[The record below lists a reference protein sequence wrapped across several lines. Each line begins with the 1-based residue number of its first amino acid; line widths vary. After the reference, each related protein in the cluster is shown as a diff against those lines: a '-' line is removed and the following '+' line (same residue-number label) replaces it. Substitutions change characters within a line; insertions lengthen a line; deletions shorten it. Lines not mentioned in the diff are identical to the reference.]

1 MAQHSSLILEW
12 VGVVL
17 LFLFGVTMFCQGHFI
32 IHNKN
37 GYSRKDSENQEA
49 RDQVRR
55 QVEAIIRGN
64 RKDDS
69 SSR

>member
-1 MAQHSSLILEW
+1 MAQNHITEW
-12 VGVVL
+12 IGIVL

-32 IHNKN
+32 YHNKH
-37 GYSRKDSENQEA
+37 GYSRKDSERQEA

-55 QVEAIIRGN
+55 QIEAIIGN

-69 SSR
+69 FT

>member
-17 LFLFGVTMFCQGHFI
+17 LFLFGVTIFCQGHFI

-37 GYSRKDSENQEA
+37 GYSRKDSENPEE
-49 RDQVRR
+49 RDKVRR
-55 QVEAIIRGN
+55 QIEKIVRGDS
-64 RKDDS
+64 KDDS
-69 SSR
+69 ST

>member
-1 MAQHSSLILEW
+1 MAQDNLIDW
-12 VGVVL
+12 IGVIL
-17 LFLFGVTMFCQGHFI
+17 LFLFGVTMICQGHFI
-32 IHNKN
+32 YHNKN

-55 QVEAIIRGN
+55 QVEKILRGDS
-64 RKDDS
+64 KDDS

>member
-37 GYSRKDSENQEA
+37 GYSRKDSENPEE
-49 RDQVRR
+49 RDKVRR
-55 QVEAIIRGN
+55 QIEKIVRGDS
-64 RKDDS
+64 KDDS
-69 SSR
+69 ST